1 MVFQAWAALAN
12 DNRHGPSAA
21 EAHQAPPEIP
31 EDTLGAL
38 LLAVLLIITLANVFV
53 RYFTDQ
59 SFAWTEEISSF
70 LMLILSM
77 VGGAAAIRRD
87 SHIRIEYFFQAG
99 TPARQQRL
107 ARLSALANA
116 LFFLILGLLSAQMCW
131 DEFRFGD
138 ISPAIGLPKWWYSI
152 WLPML
157 CGVLC
162 ARSIGRYRH
171 ARRFIAHDPSAG
183 GL

>member
-1 MVFQAWAALAN
+1 M
-12 DNRHGPSAA
+12 
-21 EAHQAPPEIP
+21 P

-70 LMLILSM
+70 LMLVLAM
-77 VGGAAAIRRD
+77 VGSAAAIYRD

-99 TPARQQRL
+99 SPARQQRL
-107 ARLSALANA
+107 ARLSAMTSG
-116 LFFLILGLLSAQMCW
+116 LFFLLLGVLSAQMCW

-152 WLPML
+152 WLPIL

-162 ARSIGRYRH
+162 VRSIGRVRH
-171 ARRFIAHDPSAG
+171 AGRFIDHGSSTG
-183 GL
+183 SQ

>member
-1 MVFQAWAALAN
+1 MAN
-12 DNRHGPSAA
+12 AKHLGPSASA
-21 EAHQAPPEIP
+21 AQQNTSQIP

-38 LLAVLLIITLANVFV
+38 LLAALLIITLANVFV

-70 LMLILSM
+70 LMLVLSM

-99 TPARQQRL
+99 SPARQQRL
-107 ARLSALANA
+107 AQLSALANTV
-116 LFFLILGLLSAQMCW
+116 FFLILGLLSAQMCW

-152 WLPML
+152 WLPIL
-157 CGVLC
+157 CAVLC
-162 ARSIGRYRH
+162 ARSIGRYRR
-171 ARRFIAHDPSAG
+171 ARQATAHDPSAG

>member
-1 MVFQAWAALAN
+1 MAN
-12 DNRHGPSAA
+12 ADRPGHG
-21 EAHQAPPEIP
+21 HAPVAQTGSRIP

-70 LMLILSM
+70 LMLVLAM
-77 VGGAAAIRRD
+77 VGSAAAIYRD
-87 SHIRIEYFFQAG
+87 SHIRIEYFFQTGA
-99 TPARQQRL
+99 PDRQRRL
-107 ARLSALANA
+107 ARLSALASA
-116 LFFLILGLLSAQMCW
+116 LFFLLLGMLSGQMCW

-152 WLPML
+152 WLPIL

-162 ARSIGRYRH
+162 ARSIGRFRH
-171 ARRFIAHDPSAG
+171 ASRFIDHDPSTG
-183 GL
+183 SR

>member
-1 MVFQAWAALAN
+1 MANADRPGHGLAPLTQTGS
-12 DNRHGPSAA
+12 R
-21 EAHQAPPEIP
+21 IP

-38 LLAVLLIITLANVFV
+38 ILAVLLVITLANVFV

-70 LMLILSM
+70 LMLVLAM
-77 VGGAAAIRRD
+77 VGSAAAIYRD

-99 TPARQQRL
+99 STARQRRL
-107 ARLSALANA
+107 ARLSALANG
-116 LFFLILGLLSAQMCW
+116 LFFLVLGILSAQMCW

-152 WLPML
+152 WLPIL

-162 ARSIGRYRH
+162 VRSIRRYRH
-171 ARRFIAHDPSAG
+171 ADASIGHDPLNGS
-183 GL
+183 L